1 MMVGP
6 EDGRRWS
13 APRRRTTAWRAQ
25 RNDSSGVP
33 SVLQLAA
40 SRAQWLK
47 EEAAHEVGGK
57 VVLAAAVTPGV
68 AERW

>member
-1 MMVGP
+1 M
-6 EDGRRWS
+6 
-13 APRRRTTAWRAQ
+13 TAWRAK

-57 VVLAAAVTPGV
+57 VVLAAAVTPGA

>member
-1 MMVGP
+1 MMAGP

-40 SRAQWLK
+40 SRAQWL

-57 VVLAAAVTPGV
+57 VVLAAAVTPGA